1 MKLNRNLL
9 SDAVRL
15 SLAAGMIGAL
25 GLVAAPAFAQ
35 DQDEAA
41 TLDRIE
47 VTGSRIK
54 RADVEGA
61 LPVVVIDRAQID
73 ASGTIS
79 VADFL
84 RDTTF
89 NSFGAYMS
97 SSGSSGLGAT
107 QVSMRG
113 LGAQR
118 TLILID
124 GRRAPVAPQL
134 GQGQDLNS
142 IPLAA
147 VERFEILSDGASAIY
162 GSDALGG
169 VINIITRKDFDGVQL
184 SYGFGRPSNDGGD
197 TEEGSVII
205 GSSSDRGRVLA
216 GASYSERDM
225 VFNRDRD
232 YWYYGPNSTGST
244 YSNNFAS
251 AISTGLAARL
261 RHPQFGTAVPG
272 LCTNNQSGFWFAPA
286 SNAAGENI
294 GNCQFDH
301 GSVSATISST
311 KNNAIFARGDY
322 EINEDWTFYFDTSTN
337 KASAFGRYAPV
348 PSSPFPGGAIRLV
361 AGSPNHP
368 GTAPEDG
375 GLNPNYDSYY
385 AQFADR
391 DLFLFHR
398 FAALGNRD
406 SYSEVTTSNYAG
418 GLRGMVGNVELDFGA
433 RYNESRGWDKGE
445 NYVVGGLAQAPITS
459 GEYNIYDPF
468 AGDPNGLGFT
478 TTILRDLKFSTKE
491 LFGSASFDLFS
502 MGGGTAAMVVG
513 AEYREE
519 FYKDNYDPLSE
530 SGQVVG
536 SAGNSAAGSRDV
548 TAAYFEVLFPIT
560 SSFEVDLAGRYDE
573 YSDYGSDFAPKI
585 SARWQPL
592 ESLTF
597 RGSYGEGFR
606 APTLDI
612 LTAKPSFS
620 ADDSTDGDTCMMLT
634 GQPNC
639 TTQISTWRISNPSLT
654 SEQSEQFSLGVVWD
668 ATNWL
673 NMSLDYYNIKIT
685 DQIAFIDSVTIT
697 QCLRGTRTDCPA
709 GLSYLPAGTSA
720 LAPYPSVGLGLELD
734 PDSGGIV
741 LAQTGYTNLGSVE
754 TEGYDFTARTNF
766 DLGNFGALRNQL
778 MISYVADQHTNDN
791 PSYVGQP
798 GAPRIR
804 AGLQNSWSIS
814 DFEVS
819 WNINYIHHTHSWTY
833 RDWVAMSSDGDFQ
846 GSYEQYL
853 TTPQAEGGMGLPSA
867 DIVGK
872 TMPSFVSHDLQVNY
886 NAPWN
891 ATVTLGVRNALNRNP
906 SMDWGYLYY
915 RADSVDVDLYD
926 VQGRVPY
933 FRYTQRF

>member
-1 MKLNRNLL
+1 MKLKTSKLR
-9 SDAVRL
+9 SAII
-15 SLAAGMIGAL
+15 LA
-25 GLVAAPAFAQ
+25 LVAVPVSMPLMAQ
-35 DQDEAA
+35 EEGDDA
-41 TLDRIE
+41 TRLDTIT

-61 LPVVVIDRAQID
+61 LPVVVIDRAQIE
-73 ASGTIS
+73 ASGTIT

-113 LGAQR
+113 LGAAR

-147 VERFEILSDGASAIY
+147 VERFEILSDGASAVY
-162 GSDALGG
+162 GSDAIGG
-169 VINIITRKDFDGVQL
+169 VINIITRKDYNGVQL
-184 SYGFGRPSNDGGD
+184 SYGMGRPSNDGGD

-205 GSSSDRGRVLA
+205 GTSNDRGRVLA
-216 GASYSERDM
+216 GASYSERDII
-225 VFNRDRD
+225 FNRDRD
-232 YWYYGPNSTGST
+232 YWYWGPNSTTST
-244 YSNNFAS
+244 FSNNFTQVNNS
-251 AISTGLAARL
+251 AAVGNRL
-261 RHPQFGTAVPG
+261 RHPTFGTTVPG
-272 LCTNNQSGFWFAPA
+272 LCANGESGFWMAPITDEVT
-286 SNAAGENI
+286 GENI
-294 GNCQFDH
+294 STCQYDH
-301 GSVSATISST
+301 ASVSATISSS
-311 KNNAIFARGDY
+311 KQNAIFARGDY

-337 KASAFGRYAPV
+337 KSTAFGRYAPV
-348 PSSPFPGGAIRLV
+348 PSSPFPGGSIRLV

-375 GLNPNYDSYY
+375 GLNPNYDDYY
-385 AQFADR
+385 AQFAGQ

-459 GEYNIYDPF
+459 GAYNIYDPY

-478 TTILRDLKFSTKE
+478 TTILRDLKTSTKE
-491 LFGSASFDLFS
+491 IYGSAAFDLFS
-502 MGGGTAAMVVG
+502 MGGGSAAMVVG

-519 FYKDNYDPLSE
+519 FYQDNYDPLSE

-536 SAGNSAAGSRDV
+536 SAGNSAAGDRDV
-548 TAAYFEVLFPIT
+548 KAAYFEVLFPIT
-560 SSFEVDLAGRYDE
+560 STFEVDIAGRYDE
-573 YSDYGSDFAPKI
+573 YSDYGSDFAPKV
-585 SARWQPL
+585 SMRWQPL
-592 ESLTF
+592 ESLTL

-620 ADDSTDGDTCMMLT
+620 ADDSTDSATCMMLT
-634 GQPNC
+634 GQSNC
-639 TTQISTWRISNPSLT
+639 STQISTWRISNPDLT

-668 ATNWL
+668 ATDWL

-685 DQIAFIDSVTIT
+685 DQIAFIGSVTIT
-697 QCLRGTRTDCPA
+697 QCLRGTRTDCPT

-720 LAPYPSVGLGLELD
+720 TAPNPGVGLGLELD
-734 PDSGGIV
+734 PTAGGIV

-766 DLGNFGALRNQL
+766 DLGNFGSLRNQL
-778 MISYVADQHTNDN
+778 MISYMADQHTNDN

-804 AGLQNSWSIS
+804 AGLQNIWSIS

-819 WNINYIHHTHSWTY
+819 WNISYIHHTHSWTY
-833 RDWVAMSSDGDFQ
+833 RDWLADNTWGEPAGYSFDE
-846 GSYEQYL
+846 YN
-853 TTPQAEGGMGLPSA
+853 EGL
-867 DIVGK
+867 VGK
-872 TMPSFVSHDLQVNY
+872 TMPSYVSHDIQFSY
-886 NAPWN
+886 NAPWD
-891 ATVTLGVRNALNRNP
+891 ATVTLGVRNALDREP
-906 SMDWGYLYY
+906 SMDNLYRY
-915 RADSVDVDLYD
+915 YQADSVDIDLYD
-926 VQGRVPY
+926 VWGRVPY

>member
-1 MKLNRNLL
+1 MKLKTSKLR
-9 SDAVRL
+9 SAII
-15 SLAAGMIGAL
+15 LA
-25 GLVAAPAFAQ
+25 LVAVPVSMPLMAQ
-35 DQDEAA
+35 EEGDDA
-41 TLDRIE
+41 TRLDTIT

-61 LPVVVIDRAQID
+61 LPVVVIDRAQIE

-113 LGAQR
+113 LGAAR

-124 GRRAPVAPQL
+124 GRRAPVAPQM

-169 VINIITRKDFDGVQL
+169 VINIITRKDYDGVQL
-184 SYGFGRPSNDGGD
+184 SYGMGRPSNDGGD

-216 GASYSERDM
+216 GASYSERDII
-225 VFNRDRD
+225 FNRDRD
-232 YWYYGPNSTGST
+232 YWYWGPNSTGSV

-251 AISTGLAARL
+251 AISTAIGARL
-261 RHPQFGTAVPG
+261 RHPSYGTAVPG
-272 LCTNNQSGFWFAPA
+272 LCTNTESGFWFSPGT
-286 SNAAGENI
+286 NNGENV
-294 GNCQFDH
+294 GTCQFDH
-301 GSVSATISST
+301 ASVSATISSS
-311 KNNAIFARGDY
+311 KQNAIFARGDY

-337 KASAFGRYAPV
+337 KSTAFGRYAPV

-375 GLNPNYDSYY
+375 GLNPYYDDYY
-385 AQFADR
+385 AQFAGQ

-478 TTILRDLKFSTKE
+478 TTILRDLKFNTKE
-491 LFGSASFDLFS
+491 VYGSAAFDLFS
-502 MGGGTAAMVVG
+502 MGGGSAAMVVG

-519 FYKDNYDPLSE
+519 FYQDNYDPLSE

-548 TAAYFEVLFPIT
+548 KAAYFEVLFPIT
-560 SSFEVDLAGRYDE
+560 STFEVDIAGRYDE
-573 YSDYGSDFAPKI
+573 YSDYGSDFAPKV
-585 SARWQPL
+585 SLRWQPL
-592 ESLTF
+592 ESLTI

-620 ADDSTDGDTCMMLT
+620 ADASTDRDTCMMLT
-634 GQPNC
+634 GTPNC
-639 TTQISTWRISNPSLT
+639 ETQISTWRISNPDLT

-668 ATNWL
+668 ATDWL

-685 DQIAFIDSVTIT
+685 DQIAFIGSGTIT
-697 QCLRGTRTDCPA
+697 SCLRGTRTDCPT
-709 GLSYLPAGTSA
+709 GLSYLPTGTSA
-720 LAPYPSVGLGLELD
+720 TAPNEAAGLGVELD
-734 PDSGGIV
+734 PISGGIV

-766 DLGNFGALRNQL
+766 DLGNFGSLRNQL
-778 MISYVADQHTNDN
+778 MISYMADQHTNDN

-804 AGLQNSWSIS
+804 AGLQNIWSLS

-833 RDWVAMSSDGDFQ
+833 RDWLADSTWGEPAGYSFGE
-846 GSYEQYL
+846 YN
-853 TTPQAEGGMGLPSA
+853 EGL
-867 DIVGK
+867 VGK
-872 TMPSFVSHDLQVNY
+872 TMPSYVSHDIQFSY
-886 NAPWN
+886 NAPWD
-891 ATVTLGVRNALNRNP
+891 ATVTLGVRNALDREP
-906 SMDWGYLYY
+906 TMDNLYRY
-915 RADSVDVDLYD
+915 YQADSVDIDLYD
-926 VQGRVPY
+926 VWGRVPY

>member
-1 MKLNRNLL
+1 MKLTRNLL

-15 SLAAGMIGAL
+15 GLAAGVVGVL
-25 GLVAAPAFAQ
+25 GLVAAPAYAQ
-35 DQDEAA
+35 DDA
-41 TLDRIE
+41 TKLDRIE

-61 LPVVVIDRAQID
+61 VPVIVIDRAQIE
-73 ASGTIS
+73 ASGTIT

-84 RDTTF
+84 RDSNF
-89 NSFGAYMS
+89 NSFGSYMS

-107 QVSMRG
+107 TVSLRG
-113 LGAQR
+113 LGANR
-118 TLILID
+118 TLILVD
-124 GRRAPVAPQL
+124 GRRAPTAPQL
-134 GQGQDLNS
+134 GSGQDLNS

-147 VERFEILSDGASAIY
+147 VERFEILTDGASAIY

-169 VINIITRKDFDGVQL
+169 VINIITRKDYDGVQI
-184 SYGFGRPSNDGGD
+184 SYGRGSPKHDGGD

-216 GASYSERDM
+216 GASYAQRDII
-225 VFNRDRD
+225 FNRDRD
-232 YWYYGPNSTGST
+232 YWYAGPGSSV
-244 YSNNFAS
+244 YSNNFAR
-251 AISTGLAARL
+251 AISTAASQRL
-261 RHPQFGTAVPG
+261 QHPVYGTSVPAMCANG
-272 LCTNNQSGFWFAPA
+272 ENGFWL
-286 SNAAGENI
+286 SG
-294 GNCQFDH
+294 GVCQFNH
-301 GSVSATISST
+301 LAVSATISSM
-311 KNNAIFARGDY
+311 KNNSVFARGDY
-322 EINEDWTFYFDTSTN
+322 EINDNWQFYFDASST

-368 GTAPEDG
+368 GTAPADG
-375 GLNPNYDSYY
+375 GLNPYYDDYY
-385 AQFADR
+385 AQFADQ
-391 DLFLFHR
+391 DLFMFHR

-406 SYSEVTTSNYAG
+406 SYSEITTSNYAG
-418 GLRGMVGNVELDFGA
+418 GVRGMIGNVELDVGA

-445 NYVVGGLAQAPITS
+445 NYVVAGLAQAPITS
-459 GEYNIYDPF
+459 GDYNIYDPF

-478 TTILRDLKFSTKE
+478 TTILRDLKTSTKE
-491 LFGSASFDLFS
+491 FYGNASFDLFS

-519 FYKDNYDPLSE
+519 FYQDNYDPLSE

-548 TAAYFEVLFPIT
+548 KAAYFEVLFPIT
-560 SSFEVDLAGRYDE
+560 SNFEVDIAGRYDE

-585 SARWQPL
+585 SARWQPID
-592 ESLTF
+592 SLTF
-597 RGSYGEGFR
+597 RASYGEGFR

-620 ADDSTDGDTCMMLT
+620 ADTSTDSDTCMMLT
-634 GQPNC
+634 GQPGC
-639 TTQISTWRISNPSLT
+639 STQINTWRISNPSLT
-654 SEQSEQFSLGVVWD
+654 SEQSEQYSLGVVWD
-668 ATNWL
+668 ATDWL
-673 NMSLDYYNIKIT
+673 NLSLDYYNIKIT
-685 DQIAFIDSVTIT
+685 DQIAFINSVTIT
-697 QCLRGTRTDCPA
+697 QCLRGSRTDCPT
-709 GLSYLPAGTSA
+709 GLSYLPTSTSA
-720 LAPYPSVGLGLELD
+720 TAPNPGVGLGLELD

-741 LAQTGYTNLGSVE
+741 LAQTGYTNLGSVS
-754 TEGYDFTARTNF
+754 TDGFDFTARTNF
-766 DLGNFGALRNQL
+766 DLGNFGSLRNQF
-778 MISYVADQHTNDN
+778 MVSYVSDQHTNDN

-804 AGLQNSWSIS
+804 AGLRNIWSIS

-819 WNINYIHHTHSWTY
+819 WNINYTHHTHSWTY
-833 RDWVAMSSDGDFQ
+833 RDWVGLNSSGDFQ

-853 TTPQAEGGMGLPSA
+853 VAPESEGGMELPSA
-867 DIVGK
+867 DYVGK
-872 TMPSFVSHDLQVNY
+872 TMPSYVSHDFQVNY

-891 ATVTLGVRNALNRNP
+891 ATVTLGVRNAFDRDP

-915 RADSVDVDLYD
+915 QADSVDTDLYD
-926 VQGRVPY
+926 VWGRVPY